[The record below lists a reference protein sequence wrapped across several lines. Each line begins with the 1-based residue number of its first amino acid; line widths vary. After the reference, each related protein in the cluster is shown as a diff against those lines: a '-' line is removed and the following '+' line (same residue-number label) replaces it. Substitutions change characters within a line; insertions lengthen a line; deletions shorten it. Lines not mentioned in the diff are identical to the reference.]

1 MPSIF
6 LKSIILL
13 STLVLVCLVLKFH
26 ILEVQLFM
34 NANSAEDWRIA
45 LTWRRCFQV
54 ILELF
59 ACGICPLPIELSFSW
74 TTVHPDSLDM
84 ITTQVSLDVVFSIP
98 MFFRLYWICRVMLL
112 HSRLFTD
119 ASSRS
124 IAGLNRVNFNA
135 RFILKTLMTLG
146 LFFKNKILINF
157 DFLAPGTML
166 LVFTASLWIIAG
178 WILRLCERQNIG
190 ELPSSKMSNKHQ
202 NYLNSLWMI
211 AITFLSVGYG

>member
-1 MPSIF
+1 MPF
-6 LKSIILL
+6 LYS
-13 STLVLVCLVLKFH
+13 VFRFH
-26 ILEVQLFM
+26 VHEVQLFM

-54 ILELF
+54 AIELI
-59 ACGICPLPIELSFSW
+59 ACSICPIPVLDVTFDW
-74 TTVHPDSLDM
+74 KVVHPDTLEQ
-84 ITTQVSLDVVFSIP
+84 TTNQVPLDVVLSIP

-135 RFILKTLMTLG
+135 RFILKTLMTL
-146 LFFKNKILINF
+146 
-157 DFLAPGTML
+157 APGTML

-178 WILRLCERQNIG
+178 WILRLCERYHVS
-190 ELPSSKMSNKHQ
+190 ELHSVNKMAMKHQ

-211 AITFLSVGYG
+211 AITFLSVGYGVNIVMIQCYCGRCCDAMDIVDRCSLNS